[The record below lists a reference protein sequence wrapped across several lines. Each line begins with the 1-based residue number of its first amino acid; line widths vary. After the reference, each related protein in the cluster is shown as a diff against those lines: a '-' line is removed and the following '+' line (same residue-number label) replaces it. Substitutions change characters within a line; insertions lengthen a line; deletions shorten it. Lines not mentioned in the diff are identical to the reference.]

1 MSIGSPLIFA
11 EKTIAMM
18 TPRLLLAQ
26 SSEAVDARHTIDG
39 YDFAEDN
46 PTSHQMYSR
55 KGPLRD
61 VVTHEIKFFVLIL
74 GARTPPPRIEAPVMK
89 MPL

>member
-26 SSEAVDARHTIDG
+26 SSGAVDARHTVDG
-39 YDFAEDN
+39 YDFAEDD
-46 PTSHQMYSR
+46 SSFHQLDSR
-55 KGPLRD
+55 EATGS
-61 VVTHEIKFFVLIL
+61 THEIKFFVLIL

-89 MPL
+89 IPL